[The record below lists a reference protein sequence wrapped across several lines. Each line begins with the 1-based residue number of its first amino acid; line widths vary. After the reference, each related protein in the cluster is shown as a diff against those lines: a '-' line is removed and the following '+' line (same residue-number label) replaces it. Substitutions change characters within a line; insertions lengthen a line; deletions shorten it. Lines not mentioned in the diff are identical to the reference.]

1 MNTPQSAECAELL
14 ERIDALA
21 PVVSEHRAALECER
35 RLTRP
40 LFNAIADAGL
50 LRLWLPKALG
60 GPELS
65 ALDFMLVVE
74 AAAALEGS
82 VGWIAGNGGGMSRTA
97 GYVATNTA
105 KRWFADPRA
114 FIVAATG
121 AVGDAVPVP
130 GGYRVTGRWPFGSG
144 IHHATLA
151 MGLCR
156 LSDGRPADTPPD
168 IMACHFDIA
177 DVEIIDNWHVS
188 GLRGTGS
195 CDFLV
200 HDVFVSTAHCYS
212 FPETVPTQPGPV
224 YRLPAVSVFSWTV
237 SVVPLG
243 MARGALDAF
252 AAVAA
257 RKGRGGSQ
265 QCLREQEVVQ
275 SEFGRAKTSHAA
287 ARALLREAMTEL
299 SDSLADGGT
308 RLLHAR
314 AAFRM
319 ACAHAAETASR
330 IVEKLAAL
338 AGTAA
343 LLETG
348 TLERS
353 LRDVHAAS
361 RHIAMAPHSYAA
373 GGRVALGLE
382 PGPGRL

>member
-14 ERIDALA
+14 ERVGALA
-21 PVVSEHRAALECER
+21 PVVSEYRAALERER
-35 RLTRP
+35 RLP
-40 LFNAIADAGL
+40 QPVFDAIADAGL
-50 LRLWLPKALG
+50 LRLWLPKTFG

-82 VGWIAGNGGGMSRTA
+82 VGWLVGNGGGMSRTA
-97 GYVATNTA
+97 GYVAA
-105 KRWFADPRA
+105 EVAAAWFTDPRA

-130 GGYRVTGRWPFGSG
+130 GGFRISGRWPFGSG
-144 IHHATLA
+144 IHHATIA

-156 LSDGRPADTPPD
+156 IADGRPADAAHD
-168 IMACHFDIA
+168 VIACHVAAA
-177 DVEIIDNWHVS
+177 DAEIIDNWHVS

-195 CDFLV
+195 CDFV
-200 HDVFVSTAHCYS
+200 IRDVFVPSAHCYS
-212 FPETVPTQPGPV
+212 FPETIPTQRGPV
-224 YRLPAVSVFSWTV
+224 YRLPAISVFGWTV

-243 MARGALDAF
+243 IARGALDSF
-252 AAVAA
+252 AALAA
-257 RKGRGGSQ
+257 RKGRSGSQ
-265 QCLREQEVVQ
+265 LCLRDQEVVQ
-275 SEFGRAKTSHAA
+275 SEFGRLDTRHAA
-287 ARALLREAMTEL
+287 ARALLRAAMTEL
-299 SDSLADGGT
+299 SGSLDEGGA

-319 ACAHAAETASR
+319 ACAHAAETANG

-348 TLERS
+348 TLERR

-361 RHIAMAPHSYAA
+361 RHIAMAPHSYIT
-373 GGRVALGLE
+373 GGRIALGLE

>member
-1 MNTPQSAECAELL
+1 MDTPQSAECAEFLARI
-14 ERIDALA
+14 ERLA
-21 PVVSEHRAALECER
+21 PIVAEYRATLDRER
-35 RLTRP
+35 RMPEP
-40 LFNAIADAGL
+40 LFNAIAAAGL
-50 LRLWLPKALG
+50 LRLWLPAALG

-65 ALDFMLVVE
+65 PFDFMLVVE
-74 AAAALEGS
+74 AAAALDGS
-82 VGWIAGNGGGMSRTA
+82 VGWIVGNGAGMSRTA
-97 GYVATNTA
+97 GYVSQDVAEA
-105 KRWFADPRA
+105 WFADPRA

-121 AVGDAVPVP
+121 AIGDAVPVA
-130 GGYRVTGRWPFGSG
+130 GGYKVAGRWPFGSG
-144 IHHATLA
+144 IHHASLA

-156 LSDGRPADTPPD
+156 LVDGRAADSPPV

-195 CDFLV
+195 CDFAV
-200 HDVFVSTAHCYS
+200 RDAFVPAAHCYA

-224 YRLPAVSVFSWTV
+224 YRLPALSVFSWSV
-237 SVVPLG
+237 CVVPLG
-243 MARGALDAF
+243 MARGALDSF
-252 AAVAA
+252 AALAA
-257 RKGRGGSQ
+257 RKGRSGNAQ
-265 QCLREQEVVQ
+265 NLRDQEVVQ
-275 SEFGRAKTSHAA
+275 SEFGRAETRHAA
-287 ARALLREAMTEL
+287 ARALLRGAMAEL
-299 SDSLADGGT
+299 SAAVTEGGS
-308 RLLHAR
+308 RLLRAR

-319 ACAHAAETASR
+319 ASAHAAETASG

-343 LLETG
+343 LLEAG

-361 RHIAMAPHSYAA
+361 RHIAMSPQSYIT

>member
-1 MNTPQSAECAELL
+1 MNSPQSLECAQLL
-14 ERIDALA
+14 ERVDALA
-21 PVVSEHRAALECER
+21 AVVSEHRAALERKR
-35 RLTRP
+35 RLPEP
-40 LFNAIADAGL
+40 LFAAIVDAGL
-50 LRLWLPKALG
+50 LRLWLPKSLG

-74 AAAALEGS
+74 AAAALDGS
-82 VGWIAGNGGGMSRTA
+82 VGWIIGNGGGMSRTA
-97 GYVATNTA
+97 GYVAREVA
-105 KRWFADPRA
+105 AVWFADPRA

-121 AVGDAVPVP
+121 AIGDAVPVS
-130 GGYRVTGRWPFGSG
+130 GGYRISGRWPFGSG
-144 IHHATLA
+144 IHHATIV

-156 LSDGRPADTPPD
+156 VADGRSADAPPS
-168 IMACHFDIA
+168 IMACHVDAA

-195 CDFLV
+195 CDFV
-200 HDVFVSTAHCYS
+200 IRDVFVPMAHCYP
-212 FPETVPTQPGPV
+212 FPETVPIQPGPV
-224 YRLPAVSVFSWTV
+224 YRLPALSVFGWTV

-243 MARGALDAF
+243 IARGGLDGF
-252 AAVAA
+252 AALAA
-257 RKGRGGSQ
+257 RKGRSGSQ
-265 QCLREQEVVQ
+265 QCLRDQEVVQ
-275 SEFGRAKTSHAA
+275 SEFGRLNTRHAA
-287 ARALLREAMTEL
+287 ARALLRAAMTEL
-299 SDSLADGGT
+299 SASLKAGGS
-308 RLLHAR
+308 RLLRAR

-319 ACAHAAETASR
+319 ACAHAAETANG
-330 IVEKLAAL
+330 IVEKLASL

-361 RHIAMAPHSYAA
+361 RHIAMAPHSYIT